1 MTRDNVRQLRDLI
14 GCTTAIWRPTLFV
27 VLPFAAGYYLSY
39 LFRTVNALISS
50 RIVADLGLGAAEL
63 GFLTS
68 VYFLTFAAMQVPLG
82 ILLDHYGPRRV
93 QSVLLLVAA
102 IGAYLFGMAHGFWLL
117 VLGRGL
123 IGLGVAGALIAGLKA
138 IVFWFPKERIP
149 LVNGFYVMLGALGAV
164 TATAPAE
171 LLLAWTDWRGLF
183 ALLAIM
189 TAGCAFGI
197 FFVVPDTKKTSA
209 QQTIGFTGLKIVF
222 CDPRFWRLAPLSA
235 TCIGTA
241 WALQG
246 LWAAPFMADVER
258 LPHPAVVDH
267 LFVMA
272 VALSLGA
279 LLLGICSDR
288 LRRNFSPKI
297 ILATAGTVFV
307 AAELLLIAR
316 APIPSFALWAII
328 AGVGA
333 ATVLSYA
340 ILAEY
345 YPKEIAGQ
353 ANGALNLFHIGGAF
367 VFQSAFGLILEE
379 WPSSGGH
386 YPLAA
391 YETALGL
398 LITLQIAAL
407 VWFAR
412 REVPAV
418 SEVIT
423 RLHSPSLPITIEQPR
438 PIKPSDQ
445 FL

>member
-1 MTRDNVRQLRDLI
+1 MTRDVRPFRYLLANTI
-14 GCTTAIWRPTLFV
+14 TNWRPTLLV
-27 VLPFAAGYYLSY
+27 LLPFAFGYYLSY
-39 LFRTVNALISS
+39 LFRTVNALISTRLVS
-50 RIVADLGLGAAEL
+50 DLGLGAADL

-68 VYFLTFAAMQVPLG
+68 VYFLTFAAMQLPLG
-82 ILLDHYGPRRV
+82 ILLDRYGPRRV
-93 QSVLLLVAA
+93 QSALLLVAA
-102 IGAYLFGMAHGFWLL
+102 AGAALFGMAHGFWLL
-117 VLGRGL
+117 VLARGL

-183 ALLAIM
+183 TLLAIL

-197 FFVVPDTKKTSA
+197 FVVVPDAQKTPA
-209 QQTIGFTGLKIVF
+209 QRTIGFTGLKIVF
-222 CDPRFWRLAPLSA
+222 RDPRFWRLAPISA

-258 LPHPAVVDH
+258 LPHSAIVDH

-279 LLLGICSDR
+279 LLLGVCSDR
-288 LRRNFSPKI
+288 LRRDFSPKI
-297 ILATAGTVFV
+297 ILATTGAAFV
-307 AAELLLIAR
+307 SAEILLIAR
-316 APIPSFALWAII
+316 APIPSFALWAVI
-328 AGVGA
+328 ASVGA

-353 ANGALNLFHIGGAF
+353 ANAALNLFHIGGAF

-379 WPSSGGH
+379 WPSNGGH

-398 LITLQIAAL
+398 LITIQIVAL
-407 VWFAR
+407 VWFAG
-412 REVPAV
+412 REVSAV
-418 SEVIT
+418 SEIISC
-423 RLHSPSLPITIEQPR
+423 LHSPSLPMKIERPR
-438 PIKPSDQ
+438 PLEPGDQ
-445 FL
+445 PL